1 MTVYCPPIDTAL
13 GLRGWAASG
22 ASDIARQIQLLV
34 EKSLDH
40 YLEPR
45 LELLVPEI
53 ERLHVVSD
61 ETSIP
66 IDPDTIRA
74 ALQFA
79 YSLPR
84 IGPVPEVSADP
95 DGEISFDWTGPS
107 GEMFSVSVN
116 KHNRLAYAGWFG
128 ERSRI
133 HGIEQLAEDCPQ
145 QIARGIDKTIR

>member
-1 MTVYCPPIDTAL
+1 L
-13 GLRGWAASG
+13 
-22 ASDIARQIQLLV
+22 
-34 EKSLDH
+34 KSLDH

-84 IGPVPEVSADP
+84 IGPVPEVSADRT
-95 DGEISFDWTGPS
+95 GKSLLDWTGPS

-116 KHNRLAYAGWFG
+116 KHNRLAYAGWSG
-128 ERSRI
+128 EKQDS
-133 HGIEQLAEDCPQ
+133 
-145 QIARGIDKTIR
+145 

>member
-1 MTVYCPPIDTAL
+1 MTVYCPPVDTAL
-13 GLRGWAASG
+13 RLRGWAASG
-22 ASDIARQIQLLV
+22 ASDIARLIQLLV

-53 ERLHVVSD
+53 ENLRVVSD
-61 ETSIP
+61 GTSP
-66 IDPDTIRA
+66 VDLDTVRA
-74 ALQFA
+74 ATQFA

-84 IGPVPEVSADP
+84 IGPLPEVS
-95 DGEISFDWTGPS
+95 FDWAGPS

-145 QIARGIDKTIR
+145 QIARGIEKTIR

>member
-1 MTVYCPPIDTAL
+1 MTVYCPSVDNAL
-13 GLRGWAASG
+13 GLRGWAAPG
-22 ASDIARQIQLLV
+22 ASEIARQIQLLV

-45 LELLVPEI
+45 LALLVPEI
-53 ERLHVVSD
+53 ENLQVDSD
-61 ETSIP
+61 EASIP
-66 IDPDTIRA
+66 VDPDTIRA
-74 ALQFA
+74 AMQFA

-84 IGPVPEVSADP
+84 IGPLPEVSADP
-95 DGEISFDWTGPS
+95 DGEISFDWNGPS

-145 QIARGIDKTIR
+145 QIARGIEKTIR